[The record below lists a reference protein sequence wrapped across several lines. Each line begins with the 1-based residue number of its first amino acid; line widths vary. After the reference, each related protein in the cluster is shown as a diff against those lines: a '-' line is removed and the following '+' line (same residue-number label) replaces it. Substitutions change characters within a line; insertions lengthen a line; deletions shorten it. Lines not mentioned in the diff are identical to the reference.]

1 MKKHLG
7 LFFTRGVSLGTWAQV
22 GNLTRELAIYKRL
35 VERGYEVSFVTYGDS
50 SDLDFVQSLEGIK
63 VICNDKG
70 LSPEEY
76 ETGMIHIH
84 KGRFREFT
92 VIKTNQIFGA
102 DIALNVAKTFSKPFI
117 ARCGY
122 LWSYNAAK
130 EYGADSAE
138 AQQADRIERL
148 AFSEADAIS
157 VTTQAMKMNVAVR
170 LPDCESRISIIPNYV
185 DTDLFKP
192 MGCDRVSNQI
202 LFIGRIAPEKNLL
215 SLFEA
220 IRPLDVRLVIIGD
233 GPQRK
238 ELESGFPDLKNKV
251 SWLGNIPNMELP
263 FHINRSAIYILPSL
277 YEGHPKALIEAMACA
292 VPVIGCNSPGIREI
306 IRPLESGLLS
316 EPDPQSLRS
325 AIEHLITNQK
335 LAQKLGNQAREFILE
350 SYSLDNVIKLEM
362 QILPKAT
369 ML

>member
-35 VERGYEVSFVTYGDS
+35 VEHGYEVSFVTYGDS
-50 SDLDFVQSLEGIK
+50 SDLDFVKSLQGVK
-63 VICNDKG
+63 VICNENG
-70 LSPEEY
+70 LSSEEY
-76 ETGMIHIH
+76 ETGMAHIH
-84 KGRFREFT
+84 EGRFREFS
-92 VIKTNQIFGA
+92 VIKTNQIYGA

-130 EYGADSAE
+130 EYGIDSAVARE
-138 AQQADRIERL
+138 ADRIERL
-148 AFSEADAIS
+148 AFAQADAIS
-157 VTTQAMKMNVAVR
+157 VTTQAMKMNVAGR

-192 MGCDRVSNQI
+192 MDCDRVSNQI
-202 LFIGRIAPEKNLL
+202 LFVGRVAPEKNLL
-215 SLFEA
+215 SLFQA

-238 ELESGFPDLKNKV
+238 ELENGFPDLKNKV
-251 SWLGNIPNMELP
+251 SWLGNIPNSELP

-316 EPDPQSLRS
+316 EPDPQSLKF
-325 AIEHLITNQK
+325 AIDYLINNPGHAK
-335 LAQKLGNQAREFILE
+335 KLGEQARKLILE

-362 QILPKAT
+362 QILSKAT
-369 ML
+369 MS